1 MSVFVFR
8 RVQEGHHGEPAITR
22 ERKHLSKIHESHCKP
37 STCLACSYL
46 NWREE
51 VNAALCSAVDRQ
63 NERTNDK
70 TTTVTLRPRVN
81 HCDARGG
88 TTCFR
93 YVTRKRI
100 ITNIPIAHVIHR
112 LYAGFLTDRHWTVVR
127 NLKLRRG
134 LLIVQLKASSILV
147 QNDRNKA

>member
-1 MSVFVFR
+1 MKIFR
-8 RVQEGHHGEPAITR
+8 FDSWILLKRWRSRVMAGSLQ
-22 ERKHLSKIHESHCKP
+22 
-37 STCLACSYL
+37 
-46 NWREE
+46 
-51 VNAALCSAVDRQ
+51 
-63 NERTNDK
+63 
-70 TTTVTLRPRVN
+70 
-81 HCDARGG
+81 GG

-134 LLIVQLKASSILV
+134 LLIVQLKASSIIV
-147 QNDRNKA
+147 QFIENDRNKV

>member
-1 MSVFVFR
+1 MNFVAMHYKSTTCS
-8 RVQEGHHGEPAITR
+8 GDTA
-22 ERKHLSKIHESHCKP
+22 LSPQS
-37 STCLACSYL
+37 LF
-46 NWREE
+46 
-51 VNAALCSAVDRQ
+51 AAAATQ
-63 NERTNDK
+63 
-70 TTTVTLRPRVN
+70 
-81 HCDARGG
+81 GG
-88 TTCFR
+88 TTSFR

-147 QNDRNKA
+147 QFIENDINKV

>member
-1 MSVFVFR
+1 MQCKRNRYKGGVTWNKVY
-8 RVQEGHHGEPAITR
+8 VCVPAVK
-22 ERKHLSKIHESHCKP
+22 ED
-37 STCLACSYL
+37 
-46 NWREE
+46 
-51 VNAALCSAVDRQ
+51 SAGQ
-63 NERTNDK
+63 
-70 TTTVTLRPRVN
+70 
-81 HCDARGG
+81 GG

-93 YVTRKRI
+93 YVTPKRI

-147 QNDRNKA
+147 QFIENDRNKV

>member
-1 MSVFVFR
+1 MGIINSYNIIHYGDVLTSCFKL
-8 RVQEGHHGEPAITR
+8 GELSQSPAGYIQR
-22 ERKHLSKIHESHCKP
+22 ISL
-37 STCLACSYL
+37 
-46 NWREE
+46 
-51 VNAALCSAVDRQ
+51 
-63 NERTNDK
+63 
-70 TTTVTLRPRVN
+70 
-81 HCDARGG
+81 RGG

-134 LLIVQLKASSILV
+134 LLIVQLKASSIVV
-147 QNDRNKA
+147 QNDRNKV

>member
-1 MSVFVFR
+1 MQWSVR
-8 RVQEGHHGEPAITR
+8 GNSLIRTR
-22 ERKHLSKIHESHCKP
+22 LKCESDFQTGMTHEAKD
-37 STCLACSYL
+37 
-46 NWREE
+46 WR
-51 VNAALCSAVDRQ
+51 Q
-63 NERTNDK
+63 
-70 TTTVTLRPRVN
+70 
-81 HCDARGG
+81 GG
-88 TTCFR
+88 TTSFR

-147 QNDRNKA
+147 QFIENDRNKV

>member
-1 MSVFVFR
+1 MVSSGAQNGR
-8 RVQEGHHGEPAITR
+8 ACAPAKILKPRPFPVKIYVYTR
-22 ERKHLSKIHESHCKP
+22 
-37 STCLACSYL
+37 
-46 NWREE
+46 
-51 VNAALCSAVDRQ
+51 ALHDQSRCRSAKDQ
-63 NERTNDK
+63 Y
-70 TTTVTLRPRVN
+70 
-81 HCDARGG
+81 ASRGG

-147 QNDRNKA
+147 QFIETRSRLMCYIRYGNTKL

>member
-1 MSVFVFR
+1 MPSR
-8 RVQEGHHGEPAITR
+8 D
-22 ERKHLSKIHESHCKP
+22 LCKIHEGMFDKP
-37 STCLACSYL
+37 EGVARGFITHS
-46 NWREE
+46 
-51 VNAALCSAVDRQ
+51 
-63 NERTNDK
+63 
-70 TTTVTLRPRVN
+70 RVFL
-81 HCDARGG
+81 HRSLEGRGG

-147 QNDRNKA
+147 QFIENDRNKV